1 MSDRRWFITTIL
13 CILASFLGSMFSS
26 QLFQANNA
34 FANKSK
40 NSKIIEANEFRVI
53 DAKGVV
59 KASFGMRESYSN
71 KFIPSLRILT
81 KAYGSDSGILIE
93 SSEYSSIVNMYG
105 ENAQISMDVSSLPS
119 GEGTSSIKV
128 ESRPNLDIFSEKS
141 KERDSSR
148 VEIKSG
154 VGFPTRIEFFDK
166 DNNHRAILGHVTLE
180 EKDTGVTKEYPTS
193 LVFFDKKGL
202 TIWKAP

>member
-13 CILASFLGSMFSS
+13 CILASFLGGIFSN
-26 QLFQANNA
+26 QLFQTNSA

-40 NSKIIEANEFRVI
+40 NLKIIEANEFRVV
-53 DAKGVV
+53 DTKGVV
-59 KASFGMRESYSN
+59 KATFGMRESTSN
-71 KFIPSLRILT
+71 QFVPSLRLLT

-93 SSEYSSIVNMYG
+93 ASEYSSTVNMYG
-105 ENAQISMDVSSLPS
+105 ENAEISMDVFSLPN

-128 ESRPNLDIFSEKS
+128 ESRPTLDLFAKKPKEK
-141 KERDSSR
+141 DSSR

-154 VGFPTRIEFFDK
+154 VGFPTKIEFFDK

-180 EKDTGVTKEYPTS
+180 ERDTGVTKEYPTS
-193 LVFFDKKGL
+193 LVFFDKKGI
-202 TIWKAP
+202 TTWKAP

>member
-1 MSDRRWFITTIL
+1 MFNLKWFITTIL
-13 CILASFLGSMFSS
+13 CILASFLGGMFSN

-34 FANKSK
+34 FANKF
-40 NSKIIEANEFRVI
+40 NNLKIIEANEFRVV

-59 KASFGMRESYSN
+59 KATFGMRESNSN
-71 KFIPSLRILT
+71 VFIPSLRILT

-93 SSEYSSIVNMYG
+93 SSEYSSLFNMYG
-105 ENAQISMDVSSLPS
+105 ENAEISMDVYSLPS

-128 ESRPNLDIFSEKS
+128 ESRPTLDILAKKP

-154 VGFPTRIEFFDK
+154 VGFPTKIEFFDK
-166 DNNHRAILGHVTLE
+166 DNNQRAILGHVTLE

-193 LVFFDKKGL
+193 LVFFDKKGF
-202 TIWKAP
+202 TTWKAP